1 MELNKNTVSKIIF
14 ILFATVAFCIGL
26 INLSS
31 VWDALNRVLNIFTP
45 IIIGLCIA
53 FLLDPLAS
61 FLETKAFGR
70 LRTRFAQKGKSAAR
84 ALGIF
89 IALIIVAGVIA
100 LIILLVVPEI
110 EEAFTIIANTL
121 PASLAKLIGN
131 INALLAKYEIVFR
144 IPTDNL
150 SEWTDLLFKATDYL
164 QHALDSG
171 TLSDIASTA
180 FSLLAGFTKFF
191 LGVVLSIYVLMQKE
205 RIGRFATRLVRAYSK
220 DKTAARIFKFANLT
234 RVSFR
239 NYVTGQLT
247 EAMILSM
254 LCFIGMLIFR
264 FPYPTAASA
273 VIGVS
278 AFIPIFG
285 AWIGAV
291 LGALLSLSQSPMK
304 ALLFIV
310 FIIVLQQIEGNLIY
324 PRVVGKSVGL
334 PGILVLISVLIGAGA
349 GGIIGMILAV
359 PICSIVTVLV
369 RESIEKR
376 LMKKKVLTELADMKI
391 ISPEEPE
398 AKT

>member
-205 RIGRFATRLVRAYSK
+205 RIGRFATRLVQPIPRIKPRRA
-220 DKTAARIFKFANLT
+220 FLNLPIS
-234 RVSFR
+234 R
-239 NYVTGQLT
+239 
-247 EAMILSM
+247 A
-254 LCFIGMLIFR
+254 
-264 FPYPTAASA
+264 FPSATMSPAS
-273 VIGVS
+273 
-278 AFIPIFG
+278 
-285 AWIGAV
+285 
-291 LGALLSLSQSPMK
+291 SPR
-304 ALLFIV
+304 
-310 FIIVLQQIEGNLIY
+310 
-324 PRVVGKSVGL
+324 P
-334 PGILVLISVLIGAGA
+334 
-349 GGIIGMILAV
+349 
-359 PICSIVTVLV
+359 
-369 RESIEKR
+369 
-376 LMKKKVLTELADMKI
+376 
-391 ISPEEPE
+391 
-398 AKT
+398 